1 VIRPPTWQ
9 PGVGAFATLMLAG
22 DMVKLAFL
30 KVHDFEVHDTPGLVL
45 FRFTKRYR
53 MPRPV
58 AGEECEFFRQ
68 RCEAALLSGAA
79 RRSWRGGA
87 PRSPGLWPGSFT
99 C

>member
-45 FRFTKRYR
+45 FRFTSVYVAAYLVVQLLE
-53 MPRPV
+53 PV
-58 AGEECEFFRQ
+58 R
-68 RCEAALLSGAA
+68 
-79 RRSWRGGA
+79 
-87 PRSPGLWPGSFT
+87 
-99 C
+99 